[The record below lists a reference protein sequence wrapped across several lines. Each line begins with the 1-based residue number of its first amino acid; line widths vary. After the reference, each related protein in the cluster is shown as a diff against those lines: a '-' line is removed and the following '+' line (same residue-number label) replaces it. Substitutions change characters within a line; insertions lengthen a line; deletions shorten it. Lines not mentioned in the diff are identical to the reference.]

1 MMPLWIATLLPASQP
16 GGAMQQFSDAE
27 QAVLISGVAARLL
40 VAAVLGGAIGLDREL
55 HRKASGMR
63 TNLLICF
70 ASALFTFL
78 SPVIAGAGGNNKGQ
92 IAANIV
98 QGIGFLGAG
107 LILHNRMRVNGLT
120 SAATV
125 FAVASIGMACGAG
138 LYMVALFATIV
149 VLVTLEVVGILESRV
164 GLKTN
169 TLIYEVRTHDEEGAR
184 QALLAA
190 MDEVRRPLELST
202 LEVIG
207 GLSRLCFHIS
217 ATRPVHTRLQA
228 EIRRSAAIEKVLT
241 FPASD
246 ED

>member
-1 MMPLWIATLLPASQP
+1 MMPFWTAALWQATQP
-16 GGAMQQFSDAE
+16 GGPMQQFSDTE
-27 QAVLISGVAARLL
+27 QASMTSHVTARLL
-40 VAAVLGGAIGLDREL
+40 LAALLGGIIGLDREL

-125 FAVASIGMACGAG
+125 FAVAPIGMACGAG
-138 LYMVALFATIV
+138 LYMVAAFATGV
-149 VLVTLEVVGILESRV
+149 VLVTLEIV
-164 GLKTN
+164 GLLEGKAGIKTY
-169 TLIYEVRTHDEEGAR
+169 TLIYEVRTRGQEAAR
-184 QALLAA
+184 EALLAV
-190 MDEVRRPLELST
+190 MDRERRQLELSP
-202 LEVIG
+202 LDSIG
-207 GLSRLCFHIS
+207 GLARLSFEIS
-217 ATRPVHTRLQA
+217 ATRPMHKRLLTS
-228 EIRRSAAIEKVLT
+228 IRTLSTVDTVLT
-241 FPASD
+241 FRSTD
-246 ED
+246 DD